1 MIITAQHRDA
11 LIELINISF
20 ARTAASLSELT
31 GDRVV
36 LQQPDVYIHP
46 ISTLNSILANFLAG
60 DLATVQQV
68 FTGSISGNAML
79 VLNYEGAVEL
89 TELFVPTVVRH
100 NQSLDSSACEVLT
113 EIGNI
118 LLNACLGMFG
128 NLLNI
133 EIGFDAPRLHF
144 DALDQLIN
152 SIADVEELSYSLFV
166 STTFSLRDK
175 SVTGYLMLLLSLDS
189 LECLVQAVEVWAE
202 LPIVGSTSNSE
213 SEIVVN

>member
-1 MIITAQHRDA
+1 MLITAQHRDA

-36 LQQPDVYIHP
+36 LEQPDVYIHP
-46 ISTLNSILANFLAG
+46 ISTLNTILANSLAG
-60 DLATVQQV
+60 DLATVEQV

-79 VLNYEGAVEL
+79 LLNYQGALEL
-89 TELFVPTVVRH
+89 TKLFVPTASRNTH
-100 NQSLDSSACEVLT
+100 SLDSSACEVLT

-133 EIGFDAPRLHF
+133 PVCFSAPRLHL
-144 DALDQLIN
+144 DVLDQLIN
-152 SIADVEELSYSLFV
+152 SIAGEELSYSLVV
-166 STTFSLRDK
+166 STTFSMRDK

-189 LECLVQAVEVWAE
+189 LESLIQAVEIWAS
-202 LPIVGSTSNSE
+202 PIAGSTSNSE
-213 SEIVVN
+213 IEIIIN

>member
-1 MIITAQHRDA
+1 MLITAQHRDA

-31 GDRVV
+31 SDRVV
-36 LQQPDVYIHP
+36 LEQPDVYIHP
-46 ISTLNSILANFLAG
+46 ISKLNTILANSLAG
-60 DLATVQQV
+60 DLATVEQV

-79 VLNYEGAVEL
+79 LLNYEGAVEL
-89 TELFVPTVVRH
+89 TELFVPTASRNNH
-100 NQSLDSSACEVLT
+100 SLDSSACEVLT

-133 EIGFDAPRLHF
+133 PVCFSAPRLHL

-152 SIADVEELSYSLFV
+152 SIAGEEELSYSLFV
-166 STTFSLRDK
+166 STNFRLRDK
-175 SVTGYLMLLLSLDS
+175 SVAGYLMLLLSLDS
-189 LECLVQAVEVWAE
+189 LESLVQAVEIWA
-202 LPIVGSTSNSE
+202 LPIAGSTSNSE
-213 SEIVVN
+213 IEIIIN

>member
-1 MIITAQHRDA
+1 MLITAQHRDA

-36 LQQPDVYIHP
+36 LEQPDVYIHP
-46 ISTLNSILANFLAG
+46 ISTLNTILANSLAG
-60 DLATVQQV
+60 DLATVEQV

-79 VLNYEGAVEL
+79 LLNYQGALEL
-89 TELFVPTVVRH
+89 TKLFVPTASRNNH
-100 NQSLDSSACEVLT
+100 SLDSSACEVLT

-133 EIGFDAPRLHF
+133 PVCFSAPRLHL
-144 DALDQLIN
+144 DVLDQLIN
-152 SIADVEELSYSLFV
+152 SIAGEELSYSLVV
-166 STTFSLRDK
+166 STTFSMRDK

-189 LECLVQAVEVWAE
+189 LESLIQAVETWAS
-202 LPIVGSTSNSE
+202 PIAGSTSNSE
-213 SEIVVN
+213 IEIIIN